1 LCESCLLPNGNKPFQ
16 DHRHFRYREVCR
28 YSEEQADELV
38 VQMLDLAD
46 EAEFVI
52 HVGDLRSAEDEDF
65 RCRRT
70 DYSDVAKMLRLSHA
84 PAFIIQL

>member
-1 LCESCLLPNGNKPFQ
+1 M
-16 DHRHFRYREVCR
+16 CR

-84 PAFIIQL
+84 ARTCVYYPIIIAEIFEIRR